1 MHLEFVDPD
10 SLLSSHHV
18 AVLLVGME
26 ELGESARSVLLDL
39 GGELG
44 QIACGRSRPE
54 VKLIDVDYSK
64 LVVFDQLEAGLELLF
79 GFYLAKDVPYAN
91 PQMMSVAIVTSG
103 TCSRK

>member
-54 VKLIDVDYSK
+54 VTLINFDYSK
-64 LVVFDQLEAGLELLF
+64 LVVFDKLEAGLEILF
-79 GFYLAKDVPYAN
+79 GLYLVKDLPNAN
-91 PQMMSVAIVTSG
+91 PQMMSAAIVTSG